1 MKPSTRRRWRP
12 VLLGFAWVFLL
23 LGIIGLFLP
32 ILQGFL
38 FLLVS
43 LYLFGLV
50 TVRGRL
56 LRIRLRRKYPH
67 AAHGLDEAE
76 AWLKRQGRRFRRR
89 PAGGGS

>member
-1 MKPSTRRRWRP
+1 MKPSTRKRWRP
-12 VLLGFAWVFLL
+12 VLLGFAWVFLV
-23 LGIIGLFLP
+23 LGILGLFLP

-43 LYLFGLV
+43 LYFFGLA

-56 LRIRLRRKYPH
+56 LRIRLRRKHPQ
-67 AAHGLDEAE
+67 AARGLDEAE

-89 PAGGGS
+89 SAGGGS